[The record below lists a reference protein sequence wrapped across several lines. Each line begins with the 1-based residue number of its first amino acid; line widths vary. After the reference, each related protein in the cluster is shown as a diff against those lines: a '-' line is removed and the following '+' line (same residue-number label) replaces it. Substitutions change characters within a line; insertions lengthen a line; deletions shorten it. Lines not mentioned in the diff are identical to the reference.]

1 MRFSLTGLAP
11 ELERD
16 VASALVGAGHEP
28 GAPAE
33 LAVVAVETAVGDDLI
48 ELGQEGWA
56 SAVAATRS
64 AFFAV
69 QRAARAM
76 VDGGLAG
83 SIVVVVPAHALRTS
97 RGCGLAAVAGSFLTT
112 TAQVAALDLAASG
125 IRVNVVVLGPLDGSA
140 PARVE
145 AAVPLGRLARAADL
159 AGACLL
165 LAAPG
170 AAFVTGAV
178 LAVDGG
184 YHVTKAAGGSP
195 FAGS

>member
-1 MRFSLTGLAP
+1 MRFSLTGFTP
-11 ELERD
+11 GLERD
-16 VASALVGAGHEP
+16 VAATLVAAGHEP
-28 GAPAE
+28 GEPAE
-33 LAVVAVETAVGDDLI
+33 LAVVAVEAAVGDDLVG
-48 ELGQEGWA
+48 LDQADWA
-56 SAVAATRS
+56 VAMAATRS

-69 QRAARAM
+69 QLAARTM
-76 VDGGLAG
+76 LDGGLAG

-112 TAQVAALDLAASG
+112 TAQVAALELG
-125 IRVNVVVLGPLDGSA
+125 PRGVRVNVVALGPLEGSA

-145 AAVPLGRLARAADL
+145 AAVPLGRLARAGDL

-165 LAAPG
+165 LAAPE

-184 YHVTKAAGGSP
+184 YHVTKAVGGSP
-195 FAGS
+195 F